1 MTYQKFSN
9 CYLLFKRYNMND
21 HQQDDFMGNDDAGYG
36 DQANQNPDQINNEQ
50 QAAEEETACRYTK
63 LEKIGIGTYG
73 KVFKVLDN
81 ETQQVFAM
89 KQIKLHNAKEGI
101 TGLTMREISLLK
113 SFNHENIVKL
123 HDLILQPERICLIF
137 EFMKFSV
144 RDFIE
149 QLYNKHYLS
158 DHRFVK
164 VAMHRL
170 LSGIAYI
177 HSKRVMHRDLKP
189 DNIMLS
195 SQGDQ
200 LKIIDFGFARK
211 KAAHNEKYT
220 IEACT
225 LWYRAPEIL
234 EQTGVYSTPS
244 DIWSAGCIFAEL
256 LSLSP
261 LFNGDSEV
269 QQVH

>member
-1 MTYQKFSN
+1 
-9 CYLLFKRYNMND
+9 MND

-144 RDFIE
+144 RDFID
-149 QLYNKHYLS
+149 QIYNKHYLS
-158 DHRFVK
+158 DHKFVK
-164 VAMHRL
+164 VTMKRL

-189 DNIMLS
+189 ENIMLS
-195 SQGDQ
+195 NQGDQ

-234 EQTGVYSTPS
+234 EQTGVYCTPS

>member
-1 MTYQKFSN
+1 
-9 CYLLFKRYNMND
+9 MNN
-21 HQQDDFMGNDDAGYG
+21 HQQDDFMGNDDSGNG
-36 DQANQNPDQINNEQ
+36 DQSSQDTNQINDEQ
-50 QAAEEETACRYTK
+50 QAAEEEMTGRYLK
-63 LEKIGIGTYG
+63 LEKIGGGTYG
-73 KVFKVLDN
+73 KVFKVLDQV
-81 ETQQVFAM
+81 TQQVFAL
-89 KQIKLHNAKEGI
+89 KQIRLHNAKEGI
-101 TGLTMREISLLK
+101 TGLTMREISLLR

-123 HDLILQPERICLIF
+123 HDLVLQPRRICLVF
-137 EFMKFSV
+137 EFIKFSV
-144 RDFIE
+144 RDFID

-158 DHRFVK
+158 DHKFVK
-164 VAMHRL
+164 VTMHRL
-170 LSGIAYI
+170 LSGVAYI

-195 SQGDQ
+195 SAGDQ

-220 IEACT
+220 VEACT

-234 EQTGVYSTPS
+234 ANTGVYSTPS

-261 LFNGDSEV
+261 LFPGDSEV
-269 QQVH
+269 HQIH